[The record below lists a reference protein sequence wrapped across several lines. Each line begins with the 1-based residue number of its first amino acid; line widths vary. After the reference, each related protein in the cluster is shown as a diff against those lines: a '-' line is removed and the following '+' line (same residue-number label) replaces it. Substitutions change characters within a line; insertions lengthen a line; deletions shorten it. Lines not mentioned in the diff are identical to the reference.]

1 VSDIALE
8 MDPDI
13 GAASVVIENN
23 DLKEDAGLRTS
34 ILESLFLDRRAEE
47 GDVLPPG
54 VTDRRGWWADEF
66 ADVAG
71 DLIGSR
77 LWLLE
82 RCKESNENLN
92 RATQYAREAL
102 KWLVDDAVTDRVDV
116 SVTFLSPQRGFAFA
130 IDIYKPDRK
139 DPVRFRFN
147 RTWAAEGITS

>member
-1 VSDIALE
+1 MSDIALE

-23 DLKEDAGLRTS
+23 DLKRDDGLRTS
-34 ILESLFLDRRAEE
+34 ILISLFTDRRAED

-54 VTDRRGWWADEF
+54 ATDRRGWWADEF
-66 ADVAG
+66 ADLPG
-71 DLIGSR
+71 YKIGSR

-102 KWLVDDAVTDRVDV
+102 KWLIDTGVTDRIDV
-116 SVTFLSPQRGFAFA
+116 SVTFLTPLRGFAFA

-147 RTWAAEGITS
+147 RTWAAEGITP